1 MSGRRTA
8 SFHRAVEQFKRE
20 LLESALADAGGN
32 KTRAACA
39 LGMTR
44 ANLYK
49 LLRTLR
55 IPPKRKETR

>member
-1 MSGRRTA
+1 MSGRRKA
-8 SFHRAVEQFKRE
+8 FFRAVEQFKRE
-20 LLESALADAGGN
+20 LLELALADAGGN

-39 LGMTR
+39 LGMSR